1 METITRHL
9 KFYNCSMCDTVS
21 TERSRLTAHIT
32 RNKTCAGATVEESL
46 ADVMFQKRSTTT
58 SPSPEKDTTLKLEK
72 KVLDRVASGL
82 VDLESIDTSGIDERT
97 DYLFENRE
105 LLHTIFNVLDKKP
118 VRTHPVIHM
127 ASKMFEHLWGC
138 QAPPRFQSVFMYKR
152 VIHVI
157 NSIEDPD
164 DPMTVDILQYK
175 TKEEVDAMIVNVW
188 MAQRDMAEMVCA
200 RYPHE
205 RFGEAAQMYFNLTG
219 GGNARLTVIDVL
231 ERNPTY
237 HKYRKTYPE
246 VVKLANAFRKE
257 FRELVKKVN
266 LRSN

>member
-1 METITRHL
+1 
-9 KFYNCSMCDTVS
+9 MCDTVS
-21 TERSRLTAHIT
+21 TERPKLTMHVT
-32 RNKTCAGATVEESL
+32 RIKKCAGATVEELSI
-46 ADVMFQKRSTTT
+46 DVPFPVSG
-58 SPSPEKDTTLKLEK
+58 SPPPEKDTTLKLEK

-138 QAPPRFQSVFMYKR
+138 KAPERFQSVFMYKR

-157 NSIEDPD
+157 NSIEDPE

-175 TKEEVDAMIVNVW
+175 TKEEVDEMIINAW
-188 MAQRDMAEMVCA
+188 LAQRDLAEMVSN

-205 RFGEAAQMYFNLTG
+205 RFGEAAHMYFNLTG
-219 GGNARLTVIDVL
+219 GGNSRLTVIDVL

-246 VVKLANAFRKE
+246 IVKLANAFRKE
-257 FRELVKKVN
+257 FRDLVKKVN